1 MREKNWSLGKL
12 CEIYLGPQFQ
22 NITIQ
27 FFFFTWCRASENLD
41 CYPKMGKFVFY
52 KFVMSSLGLFEAKRD
67 EKLKQ
72 NLVFPLTRSKSNI
85 IQNFNF

>member
-12 CEIYLGPQFQ
+12 CEIFLGPQFQ

-41 CYPKMGKFVFY
+41 CYPKMG

-85 IQNFNF
+85 IQKF

>member
-12 CEIYLGPQFQ
+12 CEIFLGPQFQ

-27 FFFFTWCRASENLD
+27 FCFFTWCRASENLD

-85 IQNFNF
+85 IQKF